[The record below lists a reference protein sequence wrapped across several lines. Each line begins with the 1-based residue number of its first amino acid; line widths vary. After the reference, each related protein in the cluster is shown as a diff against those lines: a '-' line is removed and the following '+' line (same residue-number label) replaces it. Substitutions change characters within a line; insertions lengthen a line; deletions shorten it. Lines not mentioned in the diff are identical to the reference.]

1 MSSRDFLIL
10 DEACFDQG
18 LGRPAKAIVSV
29 DSIVSVQECVFD
41 EFVSLDKQETIVGS
55 VLCLHGGAPIVIKV
69 RDKAQDI
76 MLNIMELTHGKKNFK
91 VEEGWHD
98 QFEVKATPESPSNNV
113 DSETK

>member
-1 MSSRDFLIL
+1 MSERDFLIL
-10 DEACFDQG
+10 DEACFDSQ
-18 LGRPAKAIVSV
+18 LGRPTKAIVKV

-76 MLNIMELTHGKKNFK
+76 MLYMMEMTHGAKFK
-91 VEEGWHD
+91 IEDGWHD
-98 QFEVKATPESPSNNV
+98 QFEVKATPESPENNV
-113 DSETK
+113 DSGQK